1 MMDLKC
7 IIRCVKGIFITGTD
21 TGVGKTLL
29 TGLLGRYLLE
39 RGLNVVTQKWVDA
52 GGLDIKTHFRL
63 MKKKPSFPIDYL
75 CPYTFKFPSSP
86 HLSSKLE
93 NKIVKPEII
102 KDKFLF
108 LKEKYDIV
116 LIEGTGGLLTPISRK
131 ALLIDIAKELSLP
144 VLLVSRNKLG
154 TINHSLL
161 TIEALKNRNMEI
173 LGIVFNNPKREKGE
187 ILKDNPKIIKGLTK
201 IKVFGRLPWM
211 NDKEA
216 LYRAFIPIGKRIRGC
231 VFS

>member
-1 MMDLKC
+1 M
-7 IIRCVKGIFITGTD
+7 KGIFITGTD
-21 TGVGKTLL
+21 TGVGKTLI

-63 MKKKPSFPIDYL
+63 MKKKPSLTIDYFS
-75 CPYTFKFPSSP
+75 PYIFKFPCSP
-86 HLSSKLE
+86 HLCSRIF
-93 NKIVKPEII
+93 NKPIEPDVI
-102 KDKFLF
+102 KKRFLF

-116 LIEGTGGLLTPISRK
+116 LVEGTGGLLTPISRK

-144 VLLVSRNKLG
+144 ILVVSRNKLG

-173 LGIVFNNPKREKGE
+173 LGIVFNNPRREKEE

-211 NDKEA
+211 NDKET
-216 LYRAFIPIGKRIRGC
+216 LYRAFIPIGKRIRGVC
-231 VFS
+231 V